1 MSSRDPRLGAYMIGV
16 VSMRYGVHPQTLR
29 LYEREGLLTPSRTEG
44 KTRLYSDEDLERLEF
59 ILNLT
64 RDLGVNL
71 AGVDVVLGMRDR
83 LNHLQEELERL
94 AHALGTS
101 RGAGRIP
108 QFRRAGRHD
117 RLPLRS
123 GGSPHAPAFQCRHLR
138 PTDCASA
145 DFLWRCP
152 RSLDRLLC

>member
-71 AGVDVVLGMRDR
+71 AGVEVVLTLRDR
-83 LNHLQEELERL
+83 LNRLQEDLERL
-94 AHALGTS
+94 AQVLEA
-101 RGAGRIP
+101 AGVKDVP
-108 QFRRAGRHD
+108 
-117 RLPLRS
+117 
-123 GGSPHAPAFQCRHLR
+123 R
-138 PTDCASA
+138 PTSGTG
-145 DFLWRCP
+145 LVKLTPHGLRK
-152 RSLDRLLC
+152 R

>member
-44 KTRLYSDEDLERLEF
+44 KTRLYSDDDLERLEF

-71 AGVDVVLGMRDR
+71 AGVEVVLGMRDR
-83 LNHLQEELERL
+83 LNQLQEDLERL
-94 AHALGTS
+94 AHALES
-101 RGAGRIP
+101 AGLKDVP
-108 QFRRAGRHD
+108 
-117 RLPLRS
+117 
-123 GGSPHAPAFQCRHLR
+123 R
-138 PTDCASA
+138 PTSA
-145 DFLWRCP
+145 TGLVKLTPHGLRK
-152 RSLDRLLC
+152 RS

>member
-16 VSMRYGVHPQTLR
+16 VSMRYSVHPLTLR

-71 AGVDVVLGMRDR
+71 AGVEVVLSMRDR
-83 LNHLQEELERL
+83 LNRLQEDMERL
-94 AHALGTS
+94 AQVLDA
-101 RGAGRIP
+101 AGLKDVP
-108 QFRRAGRHD
+108 
-117 RLPLRS
+117 
-123 GGSPHAPAFQCRHLR
+123 R
-138 PTDCASA
+138 PTSA
-145 DFLWRCP
+145 TGLVKLIPHGLRK
-152 RSLDRLLC
+152 RS